1 MKPTSALAALIVIPC
16 GFVIFPLI
24 ATSLNNTFHLPQ
36 FTSPLLQAIG
46 LLLLLSGLALIFT
59 VTYLFFTVGKGTPV
73 PIEPPKKFVV
83 SGIYKYSRNPMFVG
97 NTLVLLGLSLIF
109 GHLLLYLYTLLAFL
123 IFHIGVVIYEEPGL
137 RKRFGESY
145 INYCKKVPRWL

>member
-1 MKPTSALAALIVIPC
+1 MKPTSAFAALIFVPSL
-16 GFVIFPLI
+16 FVILPLI
-24 ATSLNNTFHLPQ
+24 AISLNNAFHLPE

-46 LLLLLSGLALIFT
+46 FLLLLCGGGLIFN
-59 VTYLFFTVGKGTPV
+59 VIFLFFTVGKGTPV
-73 PIEPPKKFVV
+73 PIEPPKRFVV
-83 SGIYKYSRNPMFVG
+83 SGIYKYSRNPMLIG
-97 NTLVLLGLSLIF
+97 STLVLLSLSFIF

-123 IFHIGVVIYEEPGL
+123 IFHIGVVVYEEPGL